1 MSPLEKISNTRF
13 DGFTA
18 EMLAIEIDLIREGV
32 GTGSLSAA
40 VEALT
45 AVASALAETDS
56 TLREELGKLGVAW
69 ESTASGMAQGVMGDH
84 ADFAGDAKAKI
95 DGAAQAAFAVGE
107 AFNRTLH
114 NLPDAQTLREG
125 AGGLGAGDVLAGL
138 IGHETDHA
146 AKVKA
151 ASAARDQAID
161 ALNGFAKA
169 CANELRSIQPLFE
182 PATITLDDGAPAA
195 PHGSS
200 SDHALHTMAAAAS
213 SVAAADRTPA
223 SDPMTMGRGA
233 ATPTGN
239 TECPPPAAARQSSS
253 GAADTA
259 ALSSGAL
266 SSGAGTASG
275 GSAPTT
281 SGAGAVTG
289 TSGPTGGGGTASSPG
304 DTSGRPGGTSAS
316 AAAGASVAGVVAGIG
331 GISTGTRSSGSKQSA
346 SSASQGQPAGGGS
359 SGGGAAKP
367 GGQAVSDGRAGF
379 AGTARPGGPGI
390 TGGPGQGVVG
400 GGEALAKG
408 RLLGA
413 VPPAPQPT
421 TPVGPGITPSPPAG
435 GGAGAAGG
443 VAALGAA
450 GVAGATSGEA
460 DREHRGRGYGEGTE
474 VDGRPLH
481 DFEIGELEDEQ
492 DAANVERVE
501 PPAQPDEPAFLEQ
514 AAPQDG
520 APGEP
525 RVRTHGVDDADLFAD
540 ERLVSREVI
549 GDDANAAYH
558 SNDPEDPPS

>member
-1 MSPLEKISNTRF
+1 MSMSPLEKISNTRF
-13 DGFTA
+13 DGFNA
-18 EMLAIEIDLIREGV
+18 EMLAIEIDLFREGV

-56 TLREELGKLGVAW
+56 TLREELGKLGVVW
-69 ESTASGMAQGVMGDH
+69 ESTASGMAQGVIGDH

-114 NLPDAQTLREG
+114 NLPDAQPLREG
-125 AGGLGAGDVLAGL
+125 AGGLGTGDVLAGL

-161 ALNGFAKA
+161 AFNGFAKV

-182 PATITLDDGAPAA
+182 PATITLNDGAADA

-233 ATPTGN
+233 ATPTGT

-259 ALSSGAL
+259 ALSSRAEAA
-266 SSGAGTASG
+266 SGTSG

-289 TSGPTGGGGTASSPG
+289 TGSPTGGGGTAASPG
-304 DTSGRPGGTSAS
+304 DTSGRQGGTSAS
-316 AAAGASVAGVVAGIG
+316 AAGASVAGVVAGICG
-331 GISTGTRSSGSKQSA
+331 SSTGTRSSGSKQSA

-367 GGQAVSDGRAGF
+367 GGPAVSDGRAGF

-390 TGGPGQGVVG
+390 TGGPGQGAVG

-413 VPPAPQPT
+413 VPPTPQPT

-435 GGAGAAGG
+435 GGAGFAGG
-443 VAALGAA
+443 AAAVGAA

-501 PPAQPDEPAFLEQ
+501 PQAQPDEPAYLEQ

-558 SNDPEDPPS
+558 SNDPEDPSS